1 MQFFLLLIRN
11 DVQHRI
17 KIGVHQ
23 RSCIQCVHECI
34 KTKTLIHS
42 FRMLQLTLIYFPYFK
57 QFIVCQRQF
66 IVYEVKFHFF
76 FKHFGKITVP
86 HELIVVCLLL
96 SSALYM
102 QIFEQTHTKNTFR
115 KDNKWLDIM
124 ANKMGVI
131 NVQDFKLSVK
141 IN

>member
-1 MQFFLLLIRN
+1 
-11 DVQHRI
+11 
-17 KIGVHQ
+17 
-23 RSCIQCVHECI
+23 
-34 KTKTLIHS
+34 
-42 FRMLQLTLIYFPYFK
+42 
-57 QFIVCQRQF
+57 
-66 IVYEVKFHFF
+66 
-76 FKHFGKITVP
+76 
-86 HELIVVCLLL
+86 
-96 SSALYM
+96 M